1 MTKTQLLSTAIVAAS
16 LFGASQA
23 AMAYEAGDILVRGDV
38 AKTSPEGDD
47 DNAISNEKGFIGSVG
62 YMVHDKFAVSLGGG
76 EEFEHTYK
84 AGEPGDSFERQ
95 PFDLMAQFY
104 PLGGLDARVQ
114 PYAGIGANYTRFS
127 NESAGLNL
135 DNTWAPKGEL
145 GVDLIITDY
154 LSLNGF
160 ASYTD
165 LDVDYSA
172 NGDSGELDLDPVTVG
187 GGVTFNF

>member
-1 MTKTQLLSTAIVAAS
+1 MFKTKLLSSAIIAAA

-23 AMAYEAGDILVRGDV
+23 AMAYEAGDILVRAGVVKAD
-38 AKTSPEGDD
+38 PEGDD
-47 DNAISNEKGFIGSVG
+47 GDDISNERAFTGNVG
-62 YMVHDKFAVSLGGG
+62 VMVHDKLAVTLGGS
-76 EEFEHTYK
+76 EEFEHDIV
-84 AGEPGDSFERQ
+84 GSDIGFERQ

-104 PLGGLDARVQ
+104 PMGGLDSRVQ
-114 PYAGIGANYTRFS
+114 PYVGVGANYTRFS
-127 NESAGLNL
+127 NESAGLSL

-145 GVDLIITDY
+145 GVDLVITDY

-165 LDVDYSA
+165 LDVDYDLG
-172 NGDSGELDLDPVTVG
+172 NTSGEFDVDPVTIG